1 MQQSTLKNGSK
12 IMETVQD
19 FIASQKK
26 RAEAK
31 IRFYNIEEIA
41 TVVTNSC
48 PANFR
53 AFDKEVESIDQI
65 LDYLADLYIRS
76 HGGKLS
82 LSFSQGLI
90 RTKIT
95 WGNLEP
101 DFISRKSARE
111 QALLA
116 VLAN

>member
-1 MQQSTLKNGSK
+1 
-12 IMETVQD
+12 METVQD
-19 FIASQKK
+19 FIAVQKK
-26 RAEAK
+26 RAEDK
-31 IRFYNIEEIA
+31 INFYNVEEIT
-41 TVVTNSC
+41 TVLTNSC
-48 PANFR
+48 PAYFR
-53 AFDKEVESIDQI
+53 AYDKEVKTLDQI

-90 RTKIT
+90 RVKVS
-95 WGNLEP
+95 WGFLEP